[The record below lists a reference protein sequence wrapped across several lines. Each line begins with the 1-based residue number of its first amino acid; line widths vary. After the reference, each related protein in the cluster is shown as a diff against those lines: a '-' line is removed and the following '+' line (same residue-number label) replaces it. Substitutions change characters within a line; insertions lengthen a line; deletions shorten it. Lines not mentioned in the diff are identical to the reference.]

1 MILENWDSDIL
12 PTIIIDLINC
22 AWLDWEKR
30 HKIIG
35 GIAWRLLYLYEDSW
49 LCIIHCGLLDWE
61 MNPRVCDFNMV
72 KLLVLGETQGN
83 TSKIVGIYIVSI
95 KIILT

>member
-1 MILENWDSDIL
+1 
-12 PTIIIDLINC
+12 
-22 AWLDWEKR
+22 
-30 HKIIG
+30 
-35 GIAWRLLYLYEDSW
+35 
-49 LCIIHCGLLDWE
+49 